1 MQTLYSN
8 INQQKEQIERLIA
21 SGSVHPD
28 NPFLIEINKKYREL
42 CDTTVTDPTL

>member
-1 MQTLYSN
+1 MEMTYHSSPT
-8 INQQKEQIERLIA
+8 QQKEQIERLIA

-42 CDTTVTDPTL
+42 CDQV